1 MESQE
6 MPIGMIIIVIAI
18 LIVTIVS
25 MWKLFQKAGREGWE
39 AIIPIYNSY
48 VMTQLVNKPGYWVI
62 LMLIP
67 YVGMIWSIWV
77 LNLFVKGFGK
87 DSGYTVGILFLPFIF
102 LPMLAFGDAK
112 WQGTPE
118 IDQTDVLDSDMV

>member
-18 LIVTIVS
+18 FIVMIVS

-77 LNLFVKGFGK
+77 INLFVKGFGK
-87 DSGYTVGILFLPFIF
+87 DAGYTVGILFLPFIF

>member
-18 LIVTIVS
+18 FIVMIVS

-87 DSGYTVGILFLPFIF
+87 DAGYTVGILFLPFIF